1 MEDVGSGNV
10 DVLPHKERPSAGQS
24 VWFYCYRTS
33 LLPGPPDLLRL
44 AAACASVG
52 GGDAGG
58 GVDGG
63 GGGEVSL
70 GQEEKLPLMY
80 LVLEKRRRRR
90 RRRSGRES
98 AGSHRGEQVQACGRV
113 EQLPPQEA
121 DGHFQDVSLLQ
132 LGVGLLLVK
141 LCLQEQLELVD
152 AGVDA
157 VPSHLLH
164 PGLPQLLREREKR
177 WW

>member
-1 MEDVGSGNV
+1 MFLALENME
-10 DVLPHKERPSAGQS
+10 R
-24 VWFYCYRTS
+24 RT
-33 LLPGPPDLLRL
+33 
-44 AAACASVG
+44 
-52 GGDAGG
+52 
-58 GVDGG
+58 
-63 GGGEVSL
+63 
-70 GQEEKLPLMY
+70 
-80 LVLEKRRRRR
+80 RR
-90 RRRSGRES
+90 RRRSGRDGGLS
-98 AGSHRGEQVQACGRV
+98 AGSHRGEKVQACGRV

-164 PGLPQLLREREKR
+164 PGLPQLLREREEMEVSLDFIKQQPR
-177 WW
+177 YFFMRQTSIFRN